1 MPVSRQIISKWE
13 MNQAYPEIS
22 ELVELSVVFHRKI
35 DELLRVNLAKRMNE
49 YSDVKITKVPGFTMG
64 RYVIISPNP
73 EDDVHSYMETWAQ
86 RSGLLSVT
94 DGKLACIG
102 EVFPFVSA
110 EQQNRYGLRGYVSAY
125 YILSYCLF
133 LQ

>member
-35 DELLRVNLAKRMNE
+35 DEMLRVNLAKRMNE
-49 YSDVKITKVPGFTMG
+49 YSDVKITKVPGFALE
-64 RYVIISPNP
+64 RYVVISANP
-73 EDDVHSYMETWAQ
+73 EDEVHAYMEACTQ

-94 DGKLACIG
+94 DGKPACIG
-102 EVFPFVSA
+102 WGFPLVSA
-110 EQQNRYGLRGYVSAY
+110 EQQNRCGLRGCVSAY
-125 YILSYCLF
+125 YILSYYLF